1 MSTPLLCVDS
11 WFLVL
16 NVRGLAVDTLTQEQP
31 GENEQ
36 TEKSTALLKSKRA
49 GRTEDNLLAQSLER
63 QMNPGGHS
71 LQSQ

>member
-16 NVRGLAVDTLTQEQP
+16 NVRGLAVDTLTQEQL
-31 GENEQ
+31 GKNEQ

-63 QMNPGGHS
+63 QMNPGCHS
-71 LQSQ
+71 SRSQ